1 MTLHRLS
8 AGDGYTYLTRQVAAA
23 DSTERG
29 YNSLGDYYAAKG
41 EAPGVWMGAGLE
53 ALGVSGT
60 VTEDQMLNLF
70 GQGLHPDADRIFA
83 ERRADG
89 ATADKAEE
97 ATKLGRK
104 FPVYAGDDEWRES
117 LAEGYRA
124 FNVVR
129 GNDPRDPV
137 PAADK
142 SSIRDAVA
150 NRLFEQRQGRAPL
163 PNELTAFVAQVSRPV
178 SSAVA
183 GFDATF
189 SPVKSIST
197 LWAIAPPEMAQ
208 QIEAAHLAAVTKTL
222 DWMQAEA
229 AYTRTGP
236 QGAAQV
242 DVRGLVMA
250 AFTHR
255 DSRAGDPDLHTH
267 VAIANKV
274 QTLDGQWLSL
284 DSRMMYRLN
293 VAASEFYNTAMEAEY
308 VTRLGGHFVERT
320 MGAGKRTVRELAGV
334 DLDLNDLWSS
344 RRRAIDEHRPALVE
358 KFHLDHGRLPTTV
371 EMIAL
376 NQQAN
381 LATREAK
388 HEPRSLAE
396 QRAAWQAQAL
406 EFFGGEQ
413 GLMEMLAAVNTVGAV
428 RELTE
433 QLVNDMVAKTIETVA
448 AARAQWRWSNLTA
461 EAFRQVRYAG
471 IDPATVLD
479 VAQIIVERAVSAEH
493 SVPIGMDTEVAAT
506 TPEALLR
513 TDRTSQFTVAKGQ
526 LYTNTAT
533 LDAESRVVA
542 AAGQTDRW
550 ALTPSDVH
558 IGLLELSAQ
567 KDAVTL
573 NAGQQAMLHD
583 ALTSGLRLQL
593 VLSAAGVGKTT
604 AMRAAAVIAMGN
616 GKHVVGFSSQASTT
630 QTLAESMP
638 DGVVCE
644 TLDKLITDLREVPRE
659 QWLPWMSEIG
669 PDSLVIV
676 DEAGLAST
684 AHLDGVTRF
693 VTERGGRVLLVGDD
707 QQRAASAAGGLL
719 RDIESTHGALY
730 LTEVMRFT
738 DRGTPG
744 EGGLQ
749 GAASLAMRDGDPLC
763 LGFYNDRG
771 WLHAVAA
778 DTAVDTMYTAWAAD
792 IAAGKES
799 VMIAMRLDTVSAL
812 NARARTDRI
821 AAAGGVQGR
830 ELTLPNGEK
839 LSAGDTI
846 ITKQNKRALSLGG
859 TDFVR
864 NNYFWTVQEVLADGS
879 VKAAEH
885 GRGVARIIPAWY
897 VTHPQSWVRLGY
909 AHTAASVQGLTVD
922 DTAHT
927 LLEEGMTKND
937 MYPAMTRAKGENHG
951 YGAAAAGK
959 GDTHDVTKPGAVM
972 PPTMIELASK
982 ILATDGSARS
992 ATTEIREAAEPARR
1006 LAHAG
1011 NAYAHSIVVG
1021 AQDLLGAARV
1031 AQITEA
1037 AETLIPGITAAAA
1050 WDTLRGHLL
1059 VLAADGSDPIGAL
1072 TAAAGKRELGT
1083 ADDLA
1088 AVLDFRLDPT
1098 GNHSQQ
1104 SGPLPWLPAIP
1115 AVLAEVPH
1123 WAPYLAARG
1132 ELVDDLAT
1140 QIRGDVATWTAA
1152 TAPAWAVPYLQNPE
1166 LTVDLALWRASQ
1178 DVPVQDLRP
1187 AGERPR
1193 RTALRGYHD
1202 RFVAAAQ
1209 RVAGDP
1215 TDGSNRWA
1223 TVLAEHGITIAADDY
1238 WPVLAA
1244 RLSLADAAGLPV
1256 HQLLEQAIT
1265 AAPLGAETA
1274 ASALWWRLA
1283 PHLAEA
1289 STGPA
1294 AQAGHRIRPA
1304 WTTHLQQIL
1313 GETTTEQITTDP
1325 LWPTLVAHIDR
1336 AQRDGIAAETVIPA
1350 AAAMLAATRDT
1361 VADHELAAV
1370 LLSQLH
1376 TLTDPA
1382 AEPQP
1387 EPAYPDPADADLT
1400 APADAHTAHVA
1411 AAEPRTDRPAETD
1424 PFDADRHGV
1433 TPDLPGPE
1441 PEHHDDEP
1449 GPELPTPAAAAATST
1464 PADLVGAVD
1473 ASQARL
1479 YAANAA
1485 AAAFFTAQAPQSW
1498 VPGYVADRKL
1508 DPNLFGYAPAKWTA
1522 LADHLR
1528 QQGFTDAELL
1538 AAGLGTTSRRGEVVD
1553 RFRDRA
1559 VLPITTPGG
1568 DIAAFIGRISPTHTD
1583 NDTDRPSP
1591 KYLNGPGTDIFS
1603 KRELPFGLN
1612 PDTVAAL
1619 RAGADIVLVE
1629 GPMDA
1634 LAITAA
1640 ATAADR
1646 PLVPIATNGTAL
1658 TAEHLTALNDIA
1670 PLTKRKVIEAF
1681 DSDPAGREAAFRAHT
1696 LLAAAGVHNAVSVT
1710 ALTGKDPA
1718 QMLTDTDPAAL
1729 LTALNQQ
1736 RPLADLVVDHILSR
1750 WPTTD
1755 GTIESRYNA
1764 LKEAAPHIAAMT
1776 HTQQYRQADRLTTA
1790 LNKDPFTVLDAIAHA
1805 DPIRTPAPNP
1815 TPTATADGLGLPTP
1829 PVLSA
1834 ESAKVNE
1841 AQQASLRRSRLLLAQ
1856 IQQTRLPTAD
1866 TRRGPAAPTPA
1877 APPAVEPGPQQA
1889 PAIEVDESSD
1899 NDWSRIVQA
1908 FTRARSNPEGTELAD
1923 EDQRRHDT
1931 ERENELDWD

>member
-53 ALGVSGT
+53 SLGVSGT
-60 VTEDQMLNLF
+60 VTEVQMLNLF
-70 GQGLHPDADRIFA
+70 GQGLHPDAERIFA

-89 ATADKAEE
+89 ATVDKADE

-104 FPVYAGDDEWRES
+104 YPVYDGDDEWRES

-124 FNVVR
+124 FNIVR

-163 PNELTAFVAQVSRPV
+163 PNELTAFVAQVSRPM

-242 DVRGLVMA
+242 NVRGLVMA

-396 QRAAWQAQAL
+396 QRAAWRAQAL

-413 GLMEMLAAVNTVGAV
+413 GLTQMLAAVNTVGEV

-479 VAQIIVERAVSAEH
+479 VAQVLVQRALSAEH
-493 SVPIGMDTEVAAT
+493 SVPIGMATEVAAA

-513 TDRTSQFTVAKGQ
+513 TDRTPQFTVAKGQ

-644 TLDKLITDLREVPRE
+644 TLDKLITDLREVPQE

-669 PDSLVIV
+669 PDTLVIV

-693 VTERGGRVLLVGDD
+693 VGERGGRVLLVGDD

-738 DRGTPG
+738 DRGIPG

-763 LGFYNDRG
+763 VGFYNDRG

-951 YGAAAAGK
+951 YGAAVASK

-1059 VLAADGSDPIGAL
+1059 VLAADGLDPIGAL

-1115 AVLAEVPH
+1115 AVLAQVPH

-1140 QIRGDVATWTAA
+1140 QVRGDVATWTAA
-1152 TAPAWAVPYLQNPE
+1152 TAPAWAVPYLPNPE

-1244 RLSLADAAGLPV
+1244 RLSLADTAGLPV

-1304 WTTHLQQIL
+1304 WTSRLEETL
-1313 GETTTEQITTDP
+1313 GQATTEQITTDP

-1336 AQRDGIAAETVIPA
+1336 AQRDGIAAQTIIPA
-1350 AAAMLAATRDT
+1350 AAAMLAATRGT

-1370 LLSQLH
+1370 LLWQLH

-1400 APADAHTAHVA
+1400 APADAHTAHA
-1411 AAEPRTDRPAETD
+1411 ATAEPRTDRPAETAAQAETD
-1424 PFDADRHGV
+1424 PFDADLHTT
-1433 TPDLPGPE
+1433 TPDPADPAPE
-1441 PEHHDDEP
+1441 RHDDEP
-1449 GPELPTPAAAAATST
+1449 HPEPPTPAAAAATST

-1559 VLPITTPGG
+1559 VLPITTGKG

-1612 PDTVAAL
+1612 PHTVAAL
-1619 RAGADIVLVE
+1619 RTGADIVLVE

-1658 TAEHLTALNDIA
+1658 TAEHLAALNDIA

-1729 LTALNQQ
+1729 LTALDQQ

-1750 WPTTD
+1750 WPTAD

-1815 TPTATADGLGLPTP
+1815 TPTATAGGLGLPTP

-1834 ESAKVNE
+1834 ESVKAHE
-1841 AQQASLRRSRLLLAQ
+1841 AQASAAATARQASLRRAAVMLAEMDK
-1856 IQQTRLPTAD
+1856 ITFPVR
-1866 TRRGPAAPTPA
+1866 PAAGATAVSAVVPTDDINY
-1877 APPAVEPGPQQA
+1877 PPARAQTVADLDYEDEQARYQQ
-1889 PAIEVDESSD
+1889 ERD
-1899 NDWSRIVQA
+1899 N
-1908 FTRARSNPEGTELAD
+1908 EM
-1923 EDQRRHDT
+1923 
-1931 ERENELDWD
+1931 DWD

>member
-53 ALGVSGT
+53 SLGVSGT
-60 VTEDQMLNLF
+60 VTEVQMLNLF

-83 ERRADG
+83 EQQADG
-89 ATADKAEE
+89 ATADKADE

-104 FPVYAGDDEWRES
+104 YPVYDGDDEWRES
-117 LAEGYRA
+117 LVEGYRA
-124 FNVVR
+124 FNTVR

-163 PNELTAFVAQVSRPV
+163 PNELTAFVAQVSRPM

-396 QRAAWQAQAL
+396 QRAAWRAQAV

-413 GLMEMLAAVNTVGAV
+413 GLVEMLAAVNTVGAV

-433 QLVNDMVAKTIETVA
+433 QLVNEMVAKTIGTVA

-550 ALTPSDVH
+550 ALAPSDVH

-630 QTLAESMP
+630 QTLADSMP

-644 TLDKLITDLREVPRE
+644 TLDKLITDLREVPQE

-669 PDSLVIV
+669 PDTLVIV

-738 DRGTPG
+738 DRGIPG

-778 DTAVDTMYTAWAAD
+778 DTAVNTMYTAWAAD

-885 GRGVARIIPAWY
+885 GRGVTRIIPAWY
-897 VTHPQSWVRLGY
+897 VSHPQSWVRLGY

-951 YGAAAAGK
+951 YGAAVAGK

-1072 TAAAGKRELGT
+1072 TAAAGKRELRT

-1115 AVLAEVPH
+1115 AVLAQVPH

-1152 TAPAWAVPYLQNPE
+1152 TAPAWAVPYLPNPE

-1304 WTTHLQQIL
+1304 WTSRLEETL
-1313 GETTTEQITTDP
+1313 GQATTEQITTDP

-1336 AQRDGIAAETVIPA
+1336 AQRAGIAAETVIPA

-1376 TLTDPA
+1376 TLTDPD

-1411 AAEPRTDRPAETD
+1411 TAEPHTDRPAETAAQAETD
-1424 PFDADRHGV
+1424 PFDADRHTT
-1433 TPDLPGPE
+1433 TPALPDPE

-1449 GPELPTPAAAAATST
+1449 APELPTPAAAAATST
-1464 PADLVGAVD
+1464 PADLVDAVD

-1508 DPNLFGYAPAKWTA
+1508 DPDLFGYAPAKWTA

-1583 NDTDRPSP
+1583 TDNDRPTP

-1612 PDTVAAL
+1612 HNTVAAL

-1658 TAEHLTALNDIA
+1658 TAEHLTALNNIA
-1670 PLTKRKVIEAF
+1670 PLTERTVIEAF

-1729 LTALNQQ
+1729 LTVLDQQ
-1736 RPLADLVVDHILSR
+1736 RPLADLVVDHILDR
-1750 WPTTD
+1750 WPTAD

-1815 TPTATADGLGLPTP
+1815 APTATAGGLGLPTP
-1829 PVLSA
+1829 PVLSSQSTA
-1834 ESAKVNE
+1834 QASA
-1841 AQQASLRRSRLLLAQ
+1841 AATARQASLRRAAVMLAEMDK
-1856 IQQTRLPTAD
+1856 ITFPVR
-1866 TRRGPAAPTPA
+1866 PAAGATAVSAVVPTDDISYTPTRTPTVA
-1877 APPAVEPGPQQA
+1877 DLDYEDEQAQYQQ
-1889 PAIEVDESSD
+1889 DRD
-1899 NDWSRIVQA
+1899 N
-1908 FTRARSNPEGTELAD
+1908 EM
-1923 EDQRRHDT
+1923 
-1931 ERENELDWD
+1931 DWD